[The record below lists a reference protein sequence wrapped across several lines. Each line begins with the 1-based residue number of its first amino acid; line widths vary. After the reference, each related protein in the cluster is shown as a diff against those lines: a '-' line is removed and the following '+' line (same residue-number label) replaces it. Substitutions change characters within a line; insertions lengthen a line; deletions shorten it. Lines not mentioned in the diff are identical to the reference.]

1 MGSVVWAPMKTR
13 AVCMNPCHVSKNDT
27 RVHGPS
33 TWTRLVVKKHSVWTN
48 KQLGYCRGTAQRIAF
63 SALRLTCWKQM
74 WTLSVM
80 NLRWSNWVDNLTVG
94 LLATVVLTFCT
105 KCTGALGDI
114 KNDQVVYY
122 IVGSALF
129 PLSYGQFVPII
140 KQAMISLP
148 SETHSYR
155 SVTANC

>member
-1 MGSVVWAPMKTR
+1 
-13 AVCMNPCHVSKNDT
+13 
-27 RVHGPS
+27 
-33 TWTRLVVKKHSVWTN
+33 
-48 KQLGYCRGTAQRIAF
+48 
-63 SALRLTCWKQM
+63 
-74 WTLSVM
+74 M

-140 KQAMISLP
+140 KQTMISLP